1 MNIQES
7 IRIAMNSLTANKMR
21 AALTMLGII
30 IGVAAVIALMSVGEG
45 AQVAITSQIQSIGT
59 NLLFVRPGSTQEGGV
74 RTAQGSAQTLT
85 AEDASSLS
93 TVPGV
98 AGVAPEVDAFGQVA
112 YLGNNVNVRVL
123 GVTPEY
129 LDVRNYQVA

>member
-30 IGVAAVIALMSVGEG
+30 IGVAAVIALMSVGQG
-45 AQVAITSQIQSIGT
+45 AQAAITSQIESIGT
-59 NLLFVRPGSTQEGGV
+59 NLLFIRPGSTQEGGV

-85 AEDASSLS
+85 LEDAEALGS
-93 TVPGV
+93 VPGV
-98 AGVAPEVDAFGQVA
+98 AGVAPEVDGFGQIA
-112 YLGNNVNVRVL
+112 YLGNNI
-123 GVTPEY
+123 
-129 LDVRNYQVA
+129 